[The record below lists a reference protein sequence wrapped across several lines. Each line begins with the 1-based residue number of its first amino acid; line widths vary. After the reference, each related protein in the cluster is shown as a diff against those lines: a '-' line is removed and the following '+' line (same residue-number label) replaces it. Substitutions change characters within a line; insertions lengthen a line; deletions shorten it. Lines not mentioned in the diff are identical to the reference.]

1 MAKRFR
7 TTGACRPN
15 RDYMVDLSSR
25 LAVIKEMIDNG
36 DYFTINRGRQYGKTT
51 TLRLLPSYLGDDY
64 EVIFLDFQRLDSVAY
79 ESAASFT
86 EAFSG
91 LILNYVRNLPEDVV
105 VRVQGRRSRNG
116 EMKSLQALF
125 DALAYWCAESEK
137 PIVLLIDEVDTATN
151 NQIFLDFLAQ
161 LRAAYLDSDITPAF
175 QSVILAGVHD
185 VRNIKRKIRPDDE
198 HKVNS
203 PWNIAAPFR
212 VDMDF
217 QVDEIA
223 GMLRQYEEDYHTGM
237 DVIKMSECLFD
248 YTHGYPVLVSGLC
261 KLLDEEIPGSEEF
274 QDRSAAWTT
283 AGVSEAVKI
292 LLTEQNALFDSLW
305 EKLNRY
311 PEMKHRI
318 YELLF
323 RGEPIPFNID
333 DSVTNLLH
341 MFGFVRNMNGTMQ
354 MANRIFEV
362 RVYNYFLMTAE
373 ASKAEI
379 FQVGAERKNQ
389 FIHDGMLDM
398 ELLLQKFVEYF
409 DDIYGDQD
417 QKFIEE
423 DGRRYFMLFLKPIIN
438 GTGNYYVEAR
448 TRNRERTD
456 LVIDYLGIQ
465 YIIEMKV
472 WRGNAYNER
481 GERQLSDYLDYYHLK
496 KGYMLSF
503 CFNKNKQIGLKEV
516 KIGDKLLVEAVV

>member
-51 TLRLLPSYLGDDY
+51 TLRLLPSYLADEY
-64 EVIFLDFQRLDSVAY
+64 EVIFLDFQRLDAVAY

-91 LILNYVRNLPEDVV
+91 LILTYARNLSEDV
-105 VRVQGRRSRNG
+105 RAKFQKLSDQNG
-116 EMKSLQALF
+116 EMKSLRALF
-125 DALAYWCAESEK
+125 DVLNYWCAQSEK
-137 PIVLLIDEVDTATN
+137 PLVLLIDEVDTATN

-161 LRAAYLDSDITPAF
+161 LRAAYLDSDITPTF

-203 PWNIAAPFR
+203 PWNIAADYL
-212 VDMDF
+212 VDMNF
-217 QVDEIA
+217 KADEIA
-223 GMLRQYEEDYHTGM
+223 GMLMQYEEEHHTEM
-237 DVIKMSECLFD
+237 DIQGIASLLYD
-248 YTHGYPVLVSGLC
+248 YTLGYPVLVSRLC
-261 KLLDEEIPGSEEF
+261 KIMDERLPGTVEF
-274 QDRSAAWTT
+274 PDRSAAWTI
-283 AGVSEAVKI
+283 AGVNEAVKI

-311 PEMKHRI
+311 PEMKNRI

-333 DSVTNLLH
+333 DPVTNLLH

-373 ASKAEI
+373 ASKTEI

-389 FIHDGMLDM
+389 FIHDGRLDM

-456 LVIDYLGIQ
+456 LIIDYLGTQ

-481 GERQLSDYLDYYHLK
+481 GEQQLSDYLEYYHLK

-516 KIGDKLLVEAVV
+516 KVGDKLLVEAVV